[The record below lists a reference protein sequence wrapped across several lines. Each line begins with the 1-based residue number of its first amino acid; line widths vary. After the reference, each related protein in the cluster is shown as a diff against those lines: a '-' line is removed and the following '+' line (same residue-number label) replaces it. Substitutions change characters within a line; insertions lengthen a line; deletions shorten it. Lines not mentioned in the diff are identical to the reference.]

1 MSDEPLRA
9 SEPPPA
15 VAAEAA
21 EGGIDPELARRL
33 RTQSYEPGPGI
44 EGVAFH
50 DLSRC
55 VDDSGALIE
64 IARLTAGA
72 TRLRPGFEV
81 RQVNYSALE
90 PGVIKAFHLH
100 LRQSELWFVPP
111 DAEALVG
118 LVDARRGSP
127 TRRASM
133 RFVLG
138 AGQTRLLFIP
148 AGVAHGIANPGLRP
162 CPLLYLA
169 DREFSPEPERC
180 DELRLPWDLL
190 GAEFWERRRD

>member
-9 SEPPPA
+9 PETSGILPEG
-15 VAAEAA
+15 AAESDI
-21 EGGIDPELARRL
+21 ESDLARQL
-33 RTQSYEPGPGI
+33 RTQTYEPAGVI

-50 DLSRC
+50 DLRRC
-55 VDDSGALIE
+55 VDDSGTLVE
-64 IARLTAGA
+64 VARLAGGA

-81 RQVNYSALE
+81 RQINYSVLE

-111 DAEALVG
+111 EAEALVG
-118 LVDARRGSP
+118 LVDARRRSP

-133 RFVLG
+133 RFILG
-138 AGQTRLLFIP
+138 AGQPLLLFIP
-148 AGVAHGIANPGLRP
+148 AGVAHGIANPGARS
-162 CPLLYLA
+162 CALLYLA

-190 GAEFWERRRD
+190 GARFWERRRD